1 MASANKVIDIK
12 QDDISKQFEAL
23 RQDVAALAAT
33 LAELSKEKIKDRA
46 LPLKDTALAQ
56 KDAAQDK
63 YKELTQTAKTKIKDN
78 PLTAV
83 SAALGA
89 GLVLGLLTR
98 R

>member
-12 QDDISKQFEAL
+12 QDDISKQFDAL
-23 RQDVAALAAT
+23 RQDVAALAT
-33 LAELSKEKIKDRA
+33 TITELSKEKIKDTA
-46 LPLKDTALAQ
+46 VPIKDTALAQ

-63 YKELTQTAKTKIKDN
+63 HKELTQTAETKIKDN

-83 SAALGA
+83 TAALGA
-89 GLVLGLLTR
+89 GLVIGLLTR

>member
-12 QDDISKQFEAL
+12 QDDISKQFDAL
-23 RQDVAALAAT
+23 RQDVATPTASIT
-33 LAELSKEKIKDRA
+33 ELSKETIKDKT
-46 LPLKDTALAQ
+46 LPLKDITLAQ
-56 KDAAQDK
+56 KGAAQDK
-63 YKELTQTAKTKIKDN
+63 YKELTQTAETKIKDN

-89 GLVLGLLTR
+89 GLVLGMLMR